1 MKKGEITPDG
11 RNIITQLDEKTKVIF
26 RMDVGENAHTIVS
39 KGNDTPINHINIE
52 IQKLSQNGKYKPKWD
67 FHIILD
73 DLGNVKDSFPLGVWE
88 K

>member
-39 KGNDTPINHINIE
+39 KGYDTPINHINIE